1 MENSKNIK
9 KVELG
14 NPIHLEEF
22 VAVARYGAEVVFSE
36 EYCRRVKKSRTL
48 VEKWVEEE
56 RVMYGVTTGFGAL
69 CTKAIGK
76 EETAQLQ
83 ENIILTHAVSVGEP
97 LREEGVRG
105 IMLMVLQNLGRGNS
119 GVRLEI
125 LEMYREFLNKG
136 ITPKVPEAGSVGYLA
151 LEAHTAL
158 VLLGKGEAWYQ
169 GELLLGEEA
178 LKRAGMKP
186 MELSSKEGLALVSGT
201 TSPTALGA
209 LALYDMLQAAKTA
222 DIIGALT
229 VETLKGVMNAF
240 DERVMKVRP
249 HGEQAKVAENIR
261 KILKNSKVIKKY
273 QGSRVQDAL
282 SLRCMPQLHGA
293 SRKTLEDARRTLE
306 IEMNSCCDNPIIWS
320 EPGKAVITGAEI
332 VDNWEHLEGD
342 VWTARVSNGLF
353 GDYNPYTTLVS
364 GDWFIASY
372 TAHTGEVYLNGKSM
386 YEVTSLDQV
395 KKPEIYK
402 KSWDQAFTVYTWY
415 VEQDEEKNET
425 VFYVNFQGKN
435 PNEETVEINVREN
448 CFYPSKEGIGYITLS
463 GFVVKQAATQWAP
476 PTAYQEGMVGP
487 HWSKGWIIED
497 CEISDSMIC

>member
-22 VAVARYGAEVVFSE
+22 VAVARYGAEVVFSD

-158 VLLGKGEAWYQ
+158 VLLGYRKQE
-169 GELLLGEEA
+169 
-178 LKRAGMKP
+178 
-186 MELSSKEGLALVSGT
+186 VS
-201 TSPTALGA
+201 
-209 LALYDMLQAAKTA
+209 
-222 DIIGALT
+222 DIW
-229 VETLKGVMNAF
+229 
-240 DERVMKVRP
+240 R
-249 HGEQAKVAENIR
+249 
-261 KILKNSKVIKKY
+261 
-273 QGSRVQDAL
+273 
-282 SLRCMPQLHGA
+282 
-293 SRKTLEDARRTLE
+293 
-306 IEMNSCCDNPIIWS
+306 
-320 EPGKAVITGAEI
+320 
-332 VDNWEHLEGD
+332 
-342 VWTARVSNGLF
+342 
-353 GDYNPYTTLVS
+353 
-364 GDWFIASY
+364 
-372 TAHTGEVYLNGKSM
+372 
-386 YEVTSLDQV
+386 
-395 KKPEIYK
+395 
-402 KSWDQAFTVYTWY
+402 
-415 VEQDEEKNET
+415 
-425 VFYVNFQGKN
+425 
-435 PNEETVEINVREN
+435 
-448 CFYPSKEGIGYITLS
+448 
-463 GFVVKQAATQWAP
+463 
-476 PTAYQEGMVGP
+476 
-487 HWSKGWIIED
+487 
-497 CEISDSMIC
+497 